1 MEILQKERS
10 ATRGVKF
17 SSLSGLISRH
27 CFTQIIGVGR
37 GGGGKGGGQGGGG
50 RGGGG

>member
-37 GGGGKGGGQGGGG
+37 GGGAGGGQGGGQGGGG
-50 RGGGG
+50 